1 MKMNH
6 LVGSSVEEE
15 VRKRERKGKKRRCQF
30 RSRRRRQRFREL
42 EQTLIPLNS
51 ISELN
56 RSRMKKSQSKEK
68 REEKRERDE
77 KTHVLRE
84 LVMEVVVTFSDR
96 NKSSDPMVAR
106 SMLVIERSL
115 SKPMSERVDAESRV
129 VNEEESS
136 GTGEE
141 ESSTVIVPSESSDQG
156 REDESHTDDE
166 VNVPL
171 VLPSDYFRV

>member
-1 MKMNH
+1 
-6 LVGSSVEEE
+6 
-15 VRKRERKGKKRRCQF
+15 
-30 RSRRRRQRFREL
+30 
-42 EQTLIPLNS
+42 
-51 ISELN
+51 
-56 RSRMKKSQSKEK
+56 MKKSQSKEK

-115 SKPMSERVDAESRV
+115 SKPMSERVDAESRL